1 MCMDPISVMTV
12 GAVVGA
18 AGSLHAGASKSS
30 QARGEAALYESQAA
44 ARIQKA
50 EFDAETSRRRYERN
64 KGSVEARAAGT
75 DLAMENFYDV
85 LADDAAEAALERAA
99 IRWSAQNE
107 ATMLQYQ
114 ASSAR
119 ARAKD
124 EMIGAVF
131 NAAGAVVNAYSPA
144 IRSRYAASSGVSV
157 SADSPGYQGH
167 LK

>member
-1 MCMDPISVMTV
+1 MCMDPVSVMTI

-18 AGSLHAGASKSS
+18 AGSLHAGASKAS

-64 KGSVEARAAGT
+64 KGAVEARAAGT
-75 DLAMENFYDV
+75 GLQMENFYDI
-85 LADDAAEAALERAA
+85 LADDSAEAALERAA

-114 ASSAR
+114 AGAAR
-119 ARAKD
+119 SRAKD

-131 NAAGAVVNAYSPA
+131 NAAGAVVSAYSPM
-144 IRSRYAASSGVSV
+144 IRSRYASANGVSV
-157 SADSPGYQGH
+157 STDAPGYTGH